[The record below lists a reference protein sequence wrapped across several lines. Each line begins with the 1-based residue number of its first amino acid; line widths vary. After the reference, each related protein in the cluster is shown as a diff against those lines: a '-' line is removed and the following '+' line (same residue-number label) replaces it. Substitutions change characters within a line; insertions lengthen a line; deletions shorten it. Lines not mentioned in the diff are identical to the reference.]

1 MQEVA
6 RVELRTFSAVLKFTL
21 QLEDQ
26 TTQFYQDAA
35 SNDRYPQARQ
45 TFLTFSEN
53 SKKRKQTLERT
64 ARESVDHSLL
74 EPISGLFE
82 EQYANSLVSSES
94 MSYIDVLAAARQFE
108 ETMQKFYAEAGERI
122 TFIPNVSRLYK
133 RYAQERSKALATLQ
147 GLS

>member
-1 MQEVA
+1 M
-6 RVELRTFSAVLKFTL
+6 ELRTFSAVLKFTL
-21 QLEDQ
+21 QLEDH
-26 TTQFYQDAA
+26 TAQFYQEAA
-35 SNDRYPQARQ
+35 SSDKYPQAKQ

-53 SKKRKQTLERT
+53 SKKRKQILEKT

-82 EQYANSLVSSES
+82 EPYAGSPVLSES
-94 MSYIDVLAAARQFE
+94 MSYGDVLVAAKQLE
-108 ETMQKFYAEAGERI
+108 EIMQKLYADAGGRI
-122 TFIPNVSRLYK
+122 SFIPTVSRLYK

>member
-45 TFLTFSEN
+45 AFLTFSEN